1 MKKTLAILLAF
12 ILTFSCFSLALT
24 STALA
29 EEETSSDVIMQSD
42 FGNTTSTNLWQ
53 AYKGSIEQGLQ
64 DTDGS
69 YYARLTSSESGTDAP
84 SFYSAPATLKVGY
97 KYELSYYIRVPET
110 SAAYKGT
117 LTTETTST
125 NYNLTPKLAIYES
138 GISPAGKVNKLYY
151 SVNNEYAYKDIR
163 RSDFEADLT
172 VGSYETK
179 QISKYSLIESNQ
191 FKSVYGSELSFNEVF
206 ADWTK
211 ITFAFTAIASDT
223 NAGDQVVGL
232 NFSLSNAVGA
242 GLMYDIK
249 DVKLVCTDDGTATKT
264 IMQSDFND
272 ADGTNWQATKTGV
285 VTYGD
290 DNGEGYARVKIH
302 PTSKHQGIVSTPFEL
317 VPGNDYELTYYIRVP
332 EESVTFA
339 VGSSF
344 YAPTV
349 AFYQTTVNSTGT
361 KVTATP
367 TIDADEAK
375 NNLYAYSGSGW
386 ARRKGFSATWTI
398 DGYQPKPKENFSNF
412 GYSDHESVLGATNE
426 SINAAFA
433 DWTKVTVNFTAVANT
448 EDETSQVTALG
459 FIFHDHKSSDN
470 FVFDI
475 KDVTLTETAPKI
487 QPEPDT
493 TDAIFYEGFEEL
505 EDPST
510 VVNAMSGQSFVE
522 IATNSGDAATG
533 LKSCSVYGMYQH
545 LYIPFDKT
553 KLEADTVYTYSMD
566 WKLLE
571 YTDTKKRNIEKLF
584 VVGYNPD
591 DGAFADNHY
600 DISGKASLKGTGNWE
615 TATFNFKISEDK
627 FAAYEQFG
635 IYILYKTSNPYTA
648 AEDTLYIDTLML
660 KVSDNQ
666 DIVTELALDKTGETE
681 DTIKVLA
688 FGNSFS
694 MDGTS
699 FIPQIANAEGVDLRV
714 ADCYIGGCP
723 LSKHYNNA
731 VTNATTYNFYYRTP
745 HESATNTQN
754 FQNISMEQAL
764 MANDWDYIT
773 IQQVSTLSGD
783 PETFEP
789 YLEYLIGKFK
799 EYCPN
804 AEILLH
810 MTWSYK
816 DGITKEGY
824 EKYNNSQTD
833 MYNAIIDT
841 YLQYSEKY
849 DFVRII
855 PTGETIQSLRPLI
868 SDGTGTETDTNMFVS
883 EIDSTTSDVG
893 SFTRDGY
900 HLSNIGRVGV
910 ALTWFEV
917 FTGISAADTKIDLTT
932 SAYATVN
939 ENAKSIATG
948 DQLVISAEEAAALKE
963 AAHTAASTYKK
974 ANEVQ
979 KAIAA
984 IGEVTADSGEA
995 IENAKALRAELNND
1009 GLLPNLQTLKT
1020 AITIYMKV
1028 NPSLEDVTLLAKYFA
1043 DWDEAVNEL
1052 DKDHLDISGDGN
1064 VNLYDLVKLAQIVAK
1079 WSN

>member
-1 MKKTLAILLAF
+1 KT
-12 ILTFSCFSLALT
+12 
-24 STALA
+24 
-29 EEETSSDVIMQSD
+29 
-42 FGNTTSTNLWQ
+42 
-53 AYKGSIEQGLQ
+53 
-64 DTDGS
+64 
-69 YYARLTSSESGTDAP
+69 
-84 SFYSAPATLKVGY
+84 
-97 KYELSYYIRVPET
+97 
-110 SAAYKGT
+110 
-117 LTTETTST
+117 
-125 NYNLTPKLAIYES
+125 
-138 GISPAGKVNKLYY
+138 
-151 SVNNEYAYKDIR
+151 KD
-163 RSDFEADLT
+163 
-172 VGSYETK
+172 K
-179 QISKYSLIESNQ
+179 
-191 FKSVYGSELSFNEVF
+191 
-206 ADWTK
+206 
-211 ITFAFTAIASDT
+211 
-223 NAGDQVVGL
+223 
-232 NFSLSNAVGA
+232 
-242 GLMYDIK
+242 
-249 DVKLVCTDDGTATKT
+249 
-264 IMQSDFND
+264 
-272 ADGTNWQATKTGV
+272 
-285 VTYGD
+285 
-290 DNGEGYARVKIH
+290 
-302 PTSKHQGIVSTPFEL
+302 
-317 VPGNDYELTYYIRVP
+317 
-332 EESVTFA
+332 
-339 VGSSF
+339 
-344 YAPTV
+344 
-349 AFYQTTVNSTGT
+349 
-361 KVTATP
+361 
-367 TIDADEAK
+367 
-375 NNLYAYSGSGW
+375 
-386 ARRKGFSATWTI
+386 
-398 DGYQPKPKENFSNF
+398 FSNF
-412 GYSDHESVLGATNE
+412 GYSDHKSVLGATNAN
-426 SINAAFA
+426 INEAFA
-433 DWTKVTVNFTAVANT
+433 NWTKVTVNFTALAAT
-448 EDETSQVTALG
+448 EGETSQVTALA
-459 FIFHDHKSSDN
+459 FTFHDYKSTDN

-475 KDVTLTETAPKI
+475 KDVALTETAPKI

-635 IYILYKTSNPYTA
+635 IYILYKTSTPYTA

-681 DTIKVLA
+681 DTIKVLV

-1079 WSN
+1079 WSE